1 MAKDTFNNLGKE
13 KKEKI
18 FEMLKE
24 FFQEEDLKNINV
36 SGIVKKLGI
45 ARGSFYQYFEDL
57 EDSYFTVLKRETGE
71 IHHKFFNLYQENN
84 KNLDVT
90 LKIYRNFLSEELF
103 DKNLKRLYRA
113 KFFMFENSFM
123 LNGKNYLI
131 EHLSDDEYHL
141 MLYIMA
147 VFHELI
153 KESITRDYEKEK
165 FLKVCNMY
173 IDWLLGGILWINLK
187 FFSTHSI
194 LVL

>member
-1 MAKDTFNNLGKE
+1 MSKDTFNNLDKE

-18 FEMLKE
+18 FENLKE

-90 LKIYRNFLSEELF
+90 LKSYRDFLAKELF
-103 DKNLKRLYRA
+103 DKNLKNLYRA
-113 KFFMFENSFM
+113 KFFIFENSFM
-123 LNGKNYLI
+123 LNGKNFL
-131 EHLSDDEYHL
+131 LDRLQDNEYHL
-141 MLYIMA
+141 ILYIMA

-153 KESITRDYEKEK
+153 KESITRDYDKEK
-165 FLKVCNMY
+165 FLKICNMY

-194 LVL
+194 LAL

>member
-1 MAKDTFNNLGKE
+1 MAKDTFNNLDKE

-103 DKNLKRLYRA
+103 DKNLKRLYRE

>member
-1 MAKDTFNNLGKE
+1 MSKDTFNNLDKE

-18 FEMLKE
+18 FENLKE

-90 LKIYRNFLSEELF
+90 LKSYRDFLAKELF
-103 DKNLKRLYRA
+103 DKNLKNLYRS
-113 KFFMFENSFM
+113 KFFIFENSFM
-123 LNGKNYLI
+123 LNGKNFL
-131 EHLSDDEYHL
+131 LDRLQDNEYHL

-153 KESITRDYEKEK
+153 KESITRDYDKEK
-165 FLKVCNMY
+165 FLKICNMY

-194 LVL
+194 LAL

>member
-1 MAKDTFNNLGKE
+1 MAKDTFNNLDKE

>member
-1 MAKDTFNNLGKE
+1 MTQCHFGGNMAKDTFNNLDKE

-131 EHLSDDEYHL
+131 ENLSDDEYHL
-141 MLYIMA
+141 ILYIMS

-165 FLKVCNMY
+165 FLEVCNMY
-173 IDWLLGGILWINLK
+173 IDWLLGGIL
-187 FFSTHSI
+187 
-194 LVL
+194 